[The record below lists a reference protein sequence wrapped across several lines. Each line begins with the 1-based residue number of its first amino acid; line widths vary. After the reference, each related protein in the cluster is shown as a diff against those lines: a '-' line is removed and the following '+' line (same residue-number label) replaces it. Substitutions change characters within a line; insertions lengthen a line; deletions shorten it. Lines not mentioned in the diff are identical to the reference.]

1 MRCILKYQISIFDY
15 GTIIQKGTPLE
26 EIKKQINTVVA
37 KKKNNIKKFAG
48 TVKLDV
54 EPMEWQNK
62 LRDEWR

>member
-1 MRCILKYQISIFDY
+1 MSMV
-15 GTIIQKGTPLE
+15 TIINKGTPLE

-54 EPMEWQNK
+54 DPMEWQNK

>member
-1 MRCILKYQISIFDY
+1 MV
-15 GTIIQKGTPLE
+15 TIINKGTSLE

-54 EPMEWQNK
+54 DPMEWQNK